1 MGVFSPN
8 RSRLAAL
15 LVALGVAA
23 VVPLNADEIRLKDGK
38 KLNGVIVGY
47 EQNMFRVKTDFGYVL
62 VEKDKIASIIP
73 STEAQPSATSAPEN
87 AKSPPAAPKADSVV
101 ASGNFAGSSVG
112 VSAKSAVGAKVEK
125 PAAKVVAAAVKP
137 AMPPSTSTTEAVA
150 PSLKGGPAANAAL
163 PAASNPSAPPA
174 QAEPP
179 AIREDV
185 QGNVY
190 VNHTHGFRMYKAPSW
205 QVIDGARNTLP
216 NAIVAMGT
224 SNESTLMI
232 VGREKS
238 KDSLE
243 TAANSVEKRLYDVY
257 ENYQRASQRKTTVG
271 GSPAVEFRYI
281 GKADEHD
288 WSGTLVVIGR
298 PGEIFTVLGMTYADS
313 DLIQIQEN
321 VIAKAIAS
329 INFETTE
336 AKR

>member
-1 MGVFSPN
+1 MCWFRKQS
-8 RSRLAAL
+8 SLLLALCAS
-15 LVALGVAA
+15 VAL
-23 VVPLNADEIRLKDGK
+23 PLSADEIRLKDGK

-47 EQNMFRVKTDFGYVL
+47 EQDMFRVKTDFGYVL

-73 STEAQPSATSAPEN
+73 STEAQPP
-87 AKSPPAAPKADSVV
+87 AKSPDSIKTPAAKPDS
-101 ASGNFAGSSVG
+101 
-112 VSAKSAVGAKVEK
+112 EK
-125 PAAKVVAAAVKP
+125 PATKIVSAAVKP
-137 AMPPSTSTTEAVA
+137 ALPSNATITEAVA
-150 PSLKGGPAANAAL
+150 PSLKGGPAVNATL
-163 PAASNPSAPPA
+163 PAASNPAAPPP

-179 AIREDV
+179 AVREDV

-190 VNHTHGFRMYKAPSW
+190 VNHTNGFRMYKAPSW
-205 QVIDGARNTLP
+205 QLIDGARSTLP

-238 KDSLE
+238 KDPLE
-243 TAANSVEKRLYDVY
+243 TAASTVEKRLNDVY

-271 GSPAVEFRYI
+271 GFPAIEFRYI

-298 PGEIFTVLGMTYADS
+298 PGEIFTILGMTYADS
-313 DLIQIQEN
+313 DLIQIQQN

-329 INFETTE
+329 ITFDTT
-336 AKR
+336 AAAHK

>member
-1 MGVFSPN
+1 MGVFS
-8 RSRLAAL
+8 RSSLLLALCAAIAL
-15 LVALGVAA
+15 PAF
-23 VVPLNADEIRLKDGK
+23 ADEIRLKDGK

-47 EQNMFRVKTDFGYVL
+47 EQDMFRVKTDFGYVL

-73 STEAQPSATSAPEN
+73 STEAQLPAKPADNGKTPATAPTKTGPAPATSAPS
-87 AKSPPAAPKADSVV
+87 AGAAAPTNAAATAKAD
-101 ASGNFAGSSVG
+101 
-112 VSAKSAVGAKVEK
+112 K
-125 PAAKVVAAAVKP
+125 PGTKIVAAAVKP
-137 AMPPSTSTTEAVA
+137 ALPANAAVTDAVA
-150 PSLKGGPAANAAL
+150 PSLKGGPVANATL
-163 PAASNPSAPPA
+163 PAGSNPTTPPP

-185 QGNVY
+185 QGNIY
-190 VNHTHGFRMYKAPSW
+190 INHTHGFRMYKAPSW
-205 QVIDGARNTLP
+205 QLIEGARNTLP

-238 KDSLE
+238 KDPLE
-243 TAANSVEKRLYDVY
+243 TAATNVEKRLTDVY
-257 ENYQRASQRKTTVG
+257 ENYQRAAQRKTTVG
-271 GSPAVEFRYI
+271 GFPAVEFRYI

-298 PGEIFTVLGMTYADS
+298 PGEIFTILGMTYADS

-329 INFETTE
+329 INFDTTE
-336 AKR
+336 ARK